1 MESNGE
7 FTRVLSS
14 TLPLELSPCSLLTF
28 DENKEDEEERK
39 KAFINKQF
47 VNPLAPRLSVS
58 SKMDKLFASRTL
70 SLNQD
75 YCFECATDA
84 EMCDIME
91 VQQQVLG
98 DLITRKRFSSGGN
111 LIGRSGRTTVSTMVN
126 NRFSN
131 AANFISTNSQGRR
144 SNFFDNLIEK
154 F

>member
-28 DENKEDEEERK
+28 DENKEDEEELK
-39 KAFINKQF
+39 EAFTNKQF
-47 VNPLAPRLSVS
+47 APKLSVS

-91 VQQQVLG
+91 VQQQVSG

-111 LIGRSGRTTVSTMVN
+111 LIGRTGRATISTMVN

-131 AANFISTNSQGRR
+131 ATNSVSTNSQGRR
-144 SNFFDNLIEK
+144 SNFFS
-154 F
+154 